1 MKKII
6 KNFLIW
12 LNTPR
17 CIDIPVFSESK
28 DAELYDELR
37 LQANRLAERKAMLLQ
52 KAEDYVYSTALLQE
66 GYILSPQEARFRAE
80 LMVEDSKARGFIDNL
95 NNIVKPSEVK

>member
-6 KNFLIW
+6 NKILIW

-17 CIDIPVFSESK
+17 CIDIPIFSESR
-28 DAELYDELR
+28 DAALYDELR
-37 LQANRLAERKAMLLQ
+37 AQSNQLAERKAMLLQ

-66 GYILSPQEARFRAE
+66 GYILSPREARFRAE
-80 LMVEDSKARGFIDNL
+80 LMIEDAKARGFIDDL
-95 NNIVKPSEVK
+95 NNFVKHSEVQ